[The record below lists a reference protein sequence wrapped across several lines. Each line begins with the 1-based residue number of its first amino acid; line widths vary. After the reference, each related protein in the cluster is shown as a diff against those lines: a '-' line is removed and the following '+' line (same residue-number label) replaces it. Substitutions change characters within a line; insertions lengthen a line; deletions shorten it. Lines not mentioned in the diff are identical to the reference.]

1 MRNILFAFL
10 FTMIGL
16 TLGLMAHPKEPPKKE
31 CVVCKQSIV
40 HGKTKSGQ
48 PFRIDACAS
57 DSGMEY
63 HLYIDGKLALVERV
77 EQGQSTVTYRDDALL
92 KESSKP
98 PEVGT

>member
-1 MRNILFAFL
+1 MRNISFAFL
-10 FTMIGL
+10 FTLIGL
-16 TLGLMAHPKEPPKKE
+16 SIGLMAHPKNPPKKE

-40 HGKTKSGQ
+40 HGKTKSGH

-63 HLYIDGKLALVERV
+63 RMYIDGKLALAERV
-77 EQGQSTVTYRDDALL
+77 EQGVSILLYEDKALL
-92 KESSKP
+92 EQSRKP